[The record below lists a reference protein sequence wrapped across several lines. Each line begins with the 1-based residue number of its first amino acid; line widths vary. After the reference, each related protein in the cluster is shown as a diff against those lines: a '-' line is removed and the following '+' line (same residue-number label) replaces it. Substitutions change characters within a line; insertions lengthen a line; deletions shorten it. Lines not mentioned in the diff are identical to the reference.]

1 MSEENK
7 EAVKEK
13 TIKEII
19 IKACHK
25 NKETRLKS
33 TKEKVIKNW
42 LNIKKKRWKI
52 NNFCSLLS
60 VKND

>member
-7 EAVKEK
+7 EAIKEK

-19 IKACHK
+19 IKANHK

-42 LNIKKKRWKI
+42 LNIKKKR
-52 NNFCSLLS
+52 
-60 VKND
+60 

>member
-7 EAVKEK
+7 EAIKEK

-33 TKEKVIKNW
+33 TKEKIIKNW
-42 LNIKKKRWKI
+42 LNIKKKR
-52 NNFCSLLS
+52 
-60 VKND
+60 